1 MYVFS
6 CSPSSSTCDSFVNLV
21 AQGLKLVQLHLATEK
36 YLDAAHAR
44 IQALESEVEEL
55 KQERDARNAVGV
67 VKVNASEH
75 HENPP

>member
-1 MYVFS
+1 M
-6 CSPSSSTCDSFVNLV
+6 

-55 KQERDARNAVGV
+55 KRERDARRAAGS
-67 VKVNASEH
+67 VKVKAGEKA
-75 HENPP
+75 EGRWWFAGA